1 MMPYNPG
8 SAAAPGSSS
17 HTKRR
22 KKRPIHGTKTVSVT
36 RGRSGYGFTISGQ
49 HPCVLSCIVGGSKAE
64 EAGLKAGDYLVSVN
78 SENVTKA
85 PHDDVVRMVGMS
97 TGTLILQVAENYNSS
112 DSSDDEYHHR
122 TKARYPNRVRTR
134 APGGGSSRHGDKVL
148 GECNQRD
155 KHSSGH
161 DHRHNKDN
169 HLHRYDHSDFKF
181 TSAIKPRLHTPV
193 GAENTYAAL
202 TNHSTPQLA
211 GAMSVDRHS
220 TVASVHATP
229 AFNFQA
235 KQAIVKSTTQSAREP
250 RQRPVGSRHNN
261 HSRHTKDHTHF
272 NTSLAG
278 ASISA
283 IMKTSVTN
291 TTANNAFIAMEDED
305 EDGDDEESLL
315 SAGTE
320 EMRVVVGYIGSIE
333 MPSDANK
340 PHIKIQSIR
349 NAVRRL
355 RVEQKIHTLVL
366 MEVTEDGV
374 KLTNSMGTTVA
385 HYPADR
391 LTFSGISP
399 DDKRFFGIVT
409 LHSTNSDDASSDNGS
424 QEESTPSGSCHVFMV
439 DPEMRSHNMHAAKA
453 KSFGITCTSGRERQS
468 CNEFPKSAT
477 PVIMAITN
485 LYKNRPG
492 VVLDNEVALSQA
504 FADPSRAVQR
514 SHSNSSNSDSGLGFG
529 RDDTPNN
536 NNVYVVD
543 MPPPAGP
550 PPTPQPTVHN
560 GMHAHKHHCSPDNL
574 TIPTPIRD
582 TRNMFT
588 HPDIRARLNVSVC
601 STDDLQ
607 LMKTNSSDKLNIRAM
622 PDPTLTPGTRTLSSD
637 GLEMQ
642 NSAASLRASTHKIFK
657 AQRPHIPSQGVGSDQ
672 ESSASQGSE
681 IYRSASNPDL
691 YRPSGQLRPTSAP
704 SKQFWDDSFNGES
717 QNKAETVDL
726 DGKKLSPRAFL
737 PPPFHQLRSPSAP
750 PTFNHSFDMEDGLAN
765 TSGMGSLIE
774 QIEQNHA
781 LRISSPVEDAR
792 KYDVKAKRKAREK
805 ERTTVDDGG
814 ERWAKPHNIRH
825 RKMSRLQQPLSHSHE
840 SLVTI
845 EQDVTTRQ
853 LSTASSANNINDH
866 LEEDEKEEEEIGRI
880 AGWAVGFEKMLN
892 DVGGLAVFTEFLK
905 KEFSEE
911 NIIFWRICEQYKSVS
926 DNDKRK
932 VKAKEIFTK
941 HISVKASDPVNID
954 HVARQQ
960 VEKQLD
966 HPSSSTFDKPQQEI
980 FKLMKQDSY
989 PRFLKSEL
997 YKTYLM
1003 REMGGEPL
1011 GLPKDDFQGILGAK
1025 ELKEEKKKAAKS
1037 KDNEDKEKRRRS
1049 LLPWRQKSS
1058 KNNLKATS
1066 DSDLKKNSSK
1076 TTHSTSS
1083 TKESEVNNNTTGTQ
1097 KKAAPGPGID
1107 LSTIRKEVQASTKE
1121 SKEDKE
1127 TEENFKFCR
1136 VILPDGSTTVVCAK
1150 PGQRIRSVLGKLC
1163 DKRSLSIA
1171 AVDVFLLGSDK
1182 PLDLSEDIS
1191 TLGSREVMIERRVLF
1206 RMDLPNRKSIGV
1218 KAKPNRSIRDVFKPI
1233 LNKYGFKLDGI
1244 CVELSGQPGMVDI
1257 DAQVSTIDN
1266 QRVLIKHHEE
1276 CIAISRNEGFR
1287 SKRTQLVVKYPPD
1300 FHVNSSQESTSLDVI
1315 TNQIFEDLMR
1325 GKSEVAHNFDE
1336 LGILDPEKSPQVQRK
1351 GSGDHRS
1358 LGLFGL
1364 LRKESQGGKVA
1375 EMPKVKGK
1383 HKVTFNL
1390 QKNQT
1395 RKAAARDDDQFLD
1408 LLSKV
1413 QSGRL
1418 DDQRGL
1424 ETQNSEIPE
1433 FLQNK
1438 SHHPSGR
1445 ESAPPV
1451 LSGGRARAD
1460 DYIKNNHEKYVSYT
1474 RGQMTARPSSVSLD
1488 SMTFDRRNSKTDKD
1502 KFESGDFDSCNIDSP
1517 GNAVQHGNQ
1526 SFSSDGVIP
1535 SNAEAQEFFQAPVP
1549 DCADFDDPCMAE
1561 KSLRDIGFDYSFNMY
1576 QAKAWGYSRHNPYAQ
1591 QKLSSLGNE
1600 TPTNE
1605 DSAFLDETLTPN
1617 DPDFDNTLIS
1627 SPVQGHIRSL
1637 SVPVSLHSP
1646 ASKGGKSRENGLVQT
1661 STPLT
1666 SKSDIVQKI
1675 TPLSQKSEI
1684 RNGIGDLMSGK
1695 TYSSGVGH
1703 SSAFHQ
1709 PTTQITSPQS
1719 DNKPVVIDLGDS
1731 ETNITFV

>member
-8 SAAAPGSSS
+8 SATAPGSSS

-78 SENVTKA
+78 NENVTKA

-97 TGTLILQVAENYNSS
+97 TGTLTLQVAENYNSS

-134 APGGGSSRHGDKVL
+134 AGVGGTRHGDRVL

-155 KHSSGH
+155 KHSSSGNE
-161 DHRHNKDN
+161 HRHNKDS
-169 HLHRYDHSDFKF
+169 HLHRYENSDLKF
-181 TSAIKPRLHTPV
+181 TSAVKPRLHTPV

-211 GAMSVDRHS
+211 GPFSVDKHS
-220 TVASVHATP
+220 SVASVHATP
-229 AFNFQA
+229 AFSFQA
-235 KQAIVKSTTQSAREP
+235 KQAVVKSTAQSAREP
-250 RQRPVGSRHNN
+250 RQRPVGSRHNY
-261 HSRHTKDHTHF
+261 HSRQTKDQTHF

-291 TTANNAFIAMEDED
+291 TTANNAFIAMEDDD
-305 EDGDDEESLL
+305 EDGDDEESLIN
-315 SAGTE
+315 ADTE
-320 EMRVVVGYIGSIE
+320 EVRVVVGYIGSIE

-385 HYPADR
+385 HYPAER

-409 LHSTNSDDASSDNGS
+409 LHSTSSDDASSDNGS
-424 QEESTPSGSCHVFMV
+424 QDESTPSGSCHVFMV
-439 DPEMRSHNMHAAKA
+439 DPEMRSHNIHAAKA
-453 KSFGITCTSGRERQS
+453 KMFGITCTSGRERQS

-477 PVIMAITN
+477 PAIMAITN
-485 LYKNRPG
+485 LYKHRPG

-529 RDDTPNN
+529 RDETPN

-543 MPPPAGP
+543 MPPPSGP
-550 PPTPQPTVHN
+550 PPTPQPSVPN
-560 GMHAHKHHCSPDNL
+560 GIHSHKHHFSPDIQ
-574 TIPTPIRD
+574 TKPTPIRD
-582 TRNMFT
+582 TNKMFT

-601 STDDLQ
+601 STDDLHI
-607 LMKTNSSDKLNIRAM
+607 MKNSNDKLNIRAM
-622 PDPTLTPGTRTLSSD
+622 PDPTLTPGSRTLSSD
-637 GLEMQ
+637 GLDMQ
-642 NSAASLRASTHKIFK
+642 NSAASLRASTQKILK
-657 AQRPHIPSQGVGSDQ
+657 AQRPHMASQVVVNDQ
-672 ESSASQGSE
+672 DSQGSE

-691 YRPSGQLRPTSAP
+691 YRPSDTYRPISAP
-704 SKQFWDDSFNGES
+704 SKQFWEDNFTGET
-717 QNKAETVDL
+717 QNKVETVDL

-750 PTFNHSFDMEDGLAN
+750 PTFNHSYDTEDGLAN
-765 TSGMGSLIE
+765 TSGMGGLIE

-781 LRISSPVEDAR
+781 LRISSPVEDPR
-792 KYDVKAKRKAREK
+792 KYDIKTKWKMREK

-840 SLVTI
+840 SLVAI
-845 EQDVTTRQ
+845 EQEVTSRQ

-866 LEEDEKEEEEIGRI
+866 LDEDEKEEEEIGRI

-911 NIIFWRICEQYKSVS
+911 NIVFWRICEQYKSVS
-926 DNDKRK
+926 DGDRRK
-932 VKAKEIFTK
+932 VKAKEIFAK
-941 HISVKASDPVNID
+941 HISVKSSDPVNID
-954 HVARQQ
+954 HVARQL

-966 HPSSSTFDKPQQEI
+966 HPSISTFDKPQQEI

-1025 ELKEEKKKAAKS
+1025 ELKEEKKKAAKG
-1037 KDNEDKEKRRRS
+1037 KDTDDKEKRRRS

-1058 KNNLKATS
+1058 KNSLKATS

-1076 TTHSTSS
+1076 TTPSGT
-1083 TKESEVNNNTTGTQ
+1083 TAKESEVNNNTTGTQ

-1107 LSTIRKEVQASTKE
+1107 LSTIRKEVQAGTKE

-1127 TEENFKFCR
+1127 TEDNFKFCR

-1182 PLDLSEDIS
+1182 PLDLAEDIS

-1233 LNKYGFKLDGI
+1233 LNKYGFKLDNI
-1244 CVELSGQPGMVDI
+1244 CVQLSGQPGMVDI

-1266 QRVLIKHHEE
+1266 QRVLIKHQEE
-1276 CIAISRNEGFR
+1276 CI
-1287 SKRTQLVVKYPPD
+1287 
-1300 FHVNSSQESTSLDVI
+1300 
-1315 TNQIFEDLMR
+1315 
-1325 GKSEVAHNFDE
+1325 
-1336 LGILDPEKSPQVQRK
+1336 DPENSPQVQRK

-1364 LRKESQGGKVA
+1364 LRKESQAGKVA
-1375 EMPKVKGK
+1375 EMPKAKSK

-1424 ETQNSEIPE
+1424 DTQNSEIPE

-1438 SHHPSGR
+1438 THHLSGR
-1445 ESAPPV
+1445 ESAPPI

-1460 DYIKNNHEKYVSYT
+1460 DYIRNNHEKYVSYT
-1474 RGQMTARPSSVSLD
+1474 RGQIATRPSSVSLD
-1488 SMTFDRRNSKTDKD
+1488 SMTFDRHNSKTDRD
-1502 KFESGDFDSCNIDSP
+1502 EFERDDFDSCNLDLP
-1517 GNAVQHGNQ
+1517 AEAVHHGNQ

-1591 QKLSSLGNE
+1591 QKLSSHGNDIA
-1600 TPTNE
+1600 TNE
-1605 DSAFLDETLTPN
+1605 DETFLDDTLTPN

-1637 SVPVSLHSP
+1637 SVPVSLHTP
-1646 ASKGGKSRENGLVQT
+1646 PSKDSKSRENGLVQT

-1666 SKSDIVQKI
+1666 TKSDIVQTI
-1675 TPLSQKSEI
+1675 TPVLKKSEI
-1684 RNGIGDLMSGK
+1684 KSGMDELASSK
-1695 TYSSGVGH
+1695 TYTSNVSH
-1703 SSAFHQ
+1703 NSAFQQ
-1709 PTTQITSPQS
+1709 PTTKIMSPPS

>member
-8 SAAAPGSSS
+8 SASAPGSSS
-17 HTKRR
+17 HSKRR

-78 SENVTKA
+78 NENVTKA

-97 TGTLILQVAENYNSS
+97 TGTLTLQVAENYNSS

-134 APGGGSSRHGDKVL
+134 APGVGGSRHGDKIL

-155 KHSSGH
+155 KHSFGG
-161 DHRHNKDN
+161 DHRHNKDS
-169 HLHRYDHSDFKF
+169 HLHRYEHSNFKF

-193 GAENTYAAL
+193 GAENTYKAP
-202 TNHSTPQLA
+202 TNHSTPLLA
-211 GAMSVDRHS
+211 GSWSVDKQS

-235 KQAIVKSTTQSAREP
+235 KQAIVKSTAQSAREP
-250 RQRPVGSRHNN
+250 RQRPVGSRHNY
-261 HSRHTKDHTHF
+261 HSRQPKDHAHF

-278 ASISA
+278 SSISA

-291 TTANNAFIAMEDED
+291 TTANNAFIAMEDDD

-315 SAGTE
+315 NADTE
-320 EMRVVVGYIGSIE
+320 NVRVVVGYIGSIE

-409 LHSTNSDDASSDNGS
+409 LHSTSSDDASSDNGS

-439 DPEMRSHNMHAAKA
+439 DSEMRSHNMHAAKA
-453 KSFGITCTSGRERQS
+453 KTFGIACTSGGERQS

-492 VVLDNEVALSQA
+492 VSLDNEVALSQA
-504 FADPSRAVQR
+504 FADPSRAVER

-529 RDDTPNN
+529 RDEASNN
-536 NNVYVVD
+536 DNVYVVD
-543 MPPPAGP
+543 MPPPPGP
-550 PPTPQPTVHN
+550 PPTPQQPIHN
-560 GMHAHKHHCSPDNL
+560 GMHAHINHSSPDNQCM
-574 TIPTPIRD
+574 PTPIRD
-582 TRNMFT
+582 THKMFT

-601 STDDLQ
+601 STDDIHF
-607 LMKTNSSDKLNIRAM
+607 MKTNSNDKLNIRAM
-622 PDPTLTPGTRTLSSD
+622 PDPTLTPGARTHSSD
-637 GLEMQ
+637 GLDMH
-642 NSAASLRASTHKIFK
+642 NSAASMRVNTQKILK
-657 AQRPHIPSQGVGSDQ
+657 AQRTPMSSQGISSDQ
-672 ESSASQGSE
+672 ESSTSQGSD

-691 YRPSGQLRPTSAP
+691 HRPSDMNRPISAP
-704 SKQFWDDSFNGES
+704 SKQFWDDSFTRES
-717 QNKAETVDL
+717 RNKAEAVDL

-750 PTFNHSFDMEDGLAN
+750 PTFNNSFVDDPAN
-765 TSGMGSLIE
+765 TSCMGGLIE
-774 QIEQNHA
+774 QFEQNSA
-781 LRISSPVEDAR
+781 LRISSPAETNR
-792 KYDVKAKRKAREK
+792 KYDVETKRKSREK
-805 ERTTVDDGG
+805 ERTTVDDSG

-840 SLVTI
+840 SLVAI
-845 EQDVTTRQ
+845 EQEVLSQR

-866 LEEDEKEEEEIGRI
+866 LDEDEKEEEEIGRI
-880 AGWAVGFEKMLN
+880 AGWAVGFEKMLG

-911 NIIFWRICEQYKSVS
+911 NIIFWRICEQYKSVC

-932 VKAKEIFTK
+932 VKAKDIFAK

-966 HPSSSTFDKPQQEI
+966 HPNIHTFDKPQQEI

-1025 ELKEEKKKAAKS
+1025 ELKEEKKKAAKN
-1037 KDNEDKEKRRRS
+1037 KDTEDKEKRRRS

-1058 KNNLKATS
+1058 KNNLKTTS

-1076 TTHSTSS
+1076 TASS
-1083 TKESEVNNNTTGTQ
+1083 TTTQKESEVNNNTTSTQ
-1097 KKAAPGPGID
+1097 KK
-1107 LSTIRKEVQASTKE
+1107 
-1121 SKEDKE
+1121 SKEAKE
-1127 TEENFKFCR
+1127 ADDSVKFCR

-1233 LNKYGFKLDGI
+1233 LNKYGFKLDNI
-1244 CVELSGQPGMVDI
+1244 CVQLSGQPGTVDI
-1257 DAQVSTIDN
+1257 DAQVSSIDN
-1266 QRVLIKHHEE
+1266 QRVLIKHLEE
-1276 CIAISRNEGFR
+1276 VLAISRNEGFR
-1287 SKRTQLVVKYPPD
+1287 STSKRTPLVVKYPPD
-1300 FHVNSSQESTSLDVI
+1300 FHVNSDQESTSLDVI
-1315 TNQIFEDLMR
+1315 TNRIFEDLMR
-1325 GKSEVAHNFDE
+1325 GKSEMAHNFDE
-1336 LGILDPEKSPQVQRK
+1336 LGILDPESSPQVPRK

-1364 LRKESQGGKVA
+1364 LRKESQAAKVA
-1375 EMPKVKGK
+1375 DMPKVKSK

-1395 RKAAARDDDQFLD
+1395 RKAETQEDDRFLD

-1424 ETQNSEIPE
+1424 DTQNSEIPE
-1433 FLQNK
+1433 FLRNK
-1438 SHHPSGR
+1438 APHPSGR
-1445 ESAPPV
+1445 KSAPPI
-1451 LSGGRARAD
+1451 LSGGRAQAD
-1460 DYIKNNHEKYVSYT
+1460 DYVKNNHEKYVSYT
-1474 RGQMTARPSSVSLD
+1474 RGQMMTRPSSVSLD
-1488 SMTFDRRNSKTDKD
+1488 SMTFDRRNSNIDKD
-1502 KFESGDFDSCNIDSP
+1502 QFESQDFDSLNPESPADS
-1517 GNAVQHGNQ
+1517 VQHGNQ

-1535 SNAEAQEFFQAPVP
+1535 SNAEAQDFFQAPVP
-1549 DCADFDDPCMAE
+1549 ECADFDDPRMAE

-1576 QAKAWGYSRHNPYAQ
+1576 QAKAWGYSRHSPYAQ
-1591 QKLSSLGNE
+1591 QKLSSPGNAMATEEDE
-1600 TPTNE
+1600 T
-1605 DSAFLDETLTPN
+1605 FLDDTLTPN

-1637 SVPVSLHSP
+1637 SVPVSLHTP
-1646 ASKGGKSRENGLVQT
+1646 ANKGGKSRENGLVQT
-1661 STPLT
+1661 STPLM
-1666 SKSDIVQKI
+1666 KSDIVQTI
-1675 TPLSQKSEI
+1675 TPRSQKSEI
-1684 RNGIGDLMSGK
+1684 RGGVSDVTSNK
-1695 TYSSGVGH
+1695 TYSPSGSH
-1703 SSAFHQ
+1703 SSAFRQ
-1709 PTTQITSPQS
+1709 PTSQIMSPPS
-1719 DNKPVVIDLGDS
+1719 DNKPLIIDL